1 MDVVRAL
8 IGVDRLKV
16 LGVAH
21 DVIFDLNAVAAMHVA
36 GLAGDIQRLA
46 AIVALD
52 DGDHFRRHLMLVHQ
66 LADAQRCLKAER
78 DFGLHVGE
86 LLLVKLHA
94 GERLAELLA
103 VETILPGA
111 EPAIFRSPHD
121 PQEMP

>member
-1 MDVVRAL
+1 MNVMRAL
-8 IGVDRLKV
+8 IGIDRLEV

-21 DVIFDLNAVAAMHVA
+21 DVIFDLDTVAAMHVA
-36 GLAGDIQRLA
+36 GLAGDVQRLA

-52 DGDHFRRHLMLVHQ
+52 DGDHFRRHSVFVHQ
-66 LADAQRCLKAER
+66 TADAQRCLKAEG

-94 GERLAELLA
+94 GQRLAELLA
-103 VETILPGA
+103 VETILQGA
-111 EPAIFRSPHD
+111 EPAIFRRTHD